1 VGAQQLV
8 GPVQDDR
15 TEEAQ
20 DGRGGPAVGDGELAI
35 SQASWTTSSGSIR
48 RARTGP
54 IRYRAWARRPGENRS
69 TSQPRLAVSPDIAR
83 RTWAVVASL
92 GAIGGGIV
100 GPGVAE
106 VQSTGRLGGVPGNS
120 VDER

>member
-1 VGAQQLV
+1 
-8 GPVQDDR
+8 
-15 TEEAQ
+15 
-20 DGRGGPAVGDGELAI
+20 
-35 SQASWTTSSGSIR
+35 
-48 RARTGP
+48 
-54 IRYRAWARRPGENRS
+54 
-69 TSQPRLAVSPDIAR
+69 
-83 RTWAVVASL
+83 VASL